1 MQGGPDR
8 VAKGSDG
15 SERGVGLGKPLG
27 APKATRGLWSASHLC
42 VHEPRGSILLV
53 CTPLGVGVGH

>member
-15 SERGVGLGKPLG
+15 SEGGVGLGKPLG
-27 APKATRGLWSASHLC
+27 APKARRGLWSETHLC
-42 VHEPRGSILLV
+42 VHELRGSKLWLR
-53 CTPLGVGVGH
+53 TPLDVGMG